1 MTPSDSTKGPEIK
14 VDLDNLYR
22 EEIFTDMKVAT
33 LRRLTPVK
41 SDGSVDAARK
51 TIFVGQTQV
60 MTRAGM
66 LPVEFGIEAQSIDE
80 AAGKFPQAVQEAVE
94 EMIDEARRMQREQA
108 SSLIIPGG
116 GVDPSKLKMP

>member
-1 MTPSDSTKGPEIK
+1 M
-14 VDLDNLYR
+14 
-22 EEIFTDMKVAT
+22 
-33 LRRLTPVK
+33 LRGR
-41 SDGSVDAARK
+41 A
-51 TIFVGQTQV
+51 FVGQTQV

>member
-41 SDGSVDAARK
+41 SDGRVDAARK